1 MRSIASIIQEILS
14 EGYKP
19 GPPPLALVE
28 GAWPGVVG
36 NDIAVL
42 SQICALDDGF
52 LVVESLHPA
61 AAFEIRSREGEF
73 VARLRAD
80 TGMEI
85 RAIRIRPA
93 GRRS

>member
-14 EGYKP
+14 EGFRP

-28 GAWPGVVG
+28 RAWPGVVG

-42 SQICALDDGF
+42 TRICTLEDGF

-73 VARLRAD
+73 AARLGTDA
-80 TGMEI
+80 GIEI